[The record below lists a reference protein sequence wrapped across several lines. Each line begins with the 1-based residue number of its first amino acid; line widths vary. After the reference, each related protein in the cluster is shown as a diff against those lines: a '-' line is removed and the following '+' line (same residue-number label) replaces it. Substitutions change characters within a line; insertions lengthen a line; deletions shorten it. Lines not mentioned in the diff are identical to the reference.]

1 MKNKIINLAIEQLG
15 NDYTTYC
22 KDMGYNYRI
31 EWCACFISWL
41 AKKLD
46 ITNIIPVDMS
56 CNSQISKFKNMGVWH
71 TDRNFQSGDIIYY
84 DWDRLGD
91 SRPADHVGIVEKVSG
106 NTLTVIEGNNGNFPN
121 DRVRRREINS
131 ASSLIFGYA
140 RPEYPSVTF
149 RKSSDNTINVFLPT
163 LRKGDSGN
171 SVKILQAFLIAYEYS
186 TGTSGIDGEFG
197 FDTES
202 AVKQFQKNSGISV
215 DGIVGEN
222 TWSELLKS

>member
-1 MKNKIINLAIEQLG
+1 MKNKIISLAIEQLG

-41 AKKLD
+41 AEKLG
-46 ITNIIPVDMS
+46 ITDIIPIDMS
-56 CNSQISKFKNMGVWH
+56 CNSQIKKFKSMGVWH

-84 DWDRLGD
+84 DWDISGD
-91 SRPADHVGIVEKVSG
+91 ADHVGIIEKVNGMS
-106 NTLTVIEGNNGNFPN
+106 LTVIEGNNGNFPN
-121 DRVRRREINS
+121 DRVRRREIS
-131 ASSLIFGYA
+131 SGSSLIFGYA

-149 RKSSDNTINVFLPT
+149 RKSSNNTINVFLPT

-186 TGTSGIDGEFG
+186 TGTSGIDGDFG
-197 FDTES
+197 SDTES
-202 AVKQFQKNSGISV
+202 AVKQFQKNSGISA

>member
-1 MKNKIINLAIEQLG
+1 MKNKIISLAIEQIG

-41 AKKLD
+41 AEKLG
-46 ITNIIPVDMS
+46 ITDIIPVDMS
-56 CNSQISKFKNMGVWH
+56 CNRQISKFKALGVWH

-84 DWDRLGD
+84 DWDISGD
-91 SRPADHVGIVEKVSG
+91 ADHVGIVEKVSG
-106 NTLTVIEGNNGNFPN
+106 NTLTVIEGNNGNFPY

-140 RPEYPSVTF
+140 RPKYPV
-149 RKSSDNTINVFLPT
+149 KSSANSSDVNISLPT
-163 LRKGDSGN
+163 VRKGDSGN
-171 SVKILQAFLIAYEYS
+171 AVKILQLALVAYEYNI
-186 TGTSGIDGEFG
+186 GKYGADGDFG

-202 AVKQFQKNSGISV
+202 AVKQFQKNSGIAV
-215 DGIVGEN
+215 DGIVGKN
-222 TWSELLKS
+222 TWAELLKR

>member
-1 MKNKIINLAIEQLG
+1 MKNKIISLAIEQIG

-22 KDMGYNYRI
+22 NDMGYNYRI

-41 AKKLD
+41 AEKLG
-46 ITNIIPVDMS
+46 ITDIIPIDMS
-56 CNSQISKFKNMGVWH
+56 CNSQIKKFKSMGVWH

-84 DWDRLGD
+84 DWDISGD
-91 SRPADHVGIVEKVSG
+91 ADHVGIIEKVNVMS
-106 NTLTVIEGNNGNFPN
+106 LTVIEGNNGNYPN
-121 DRVRRREINS
+121 DRVRRREIS
-131 ASSLIFGYA
+131 SGSSLIFGYA

-149 RKSSDNTINVFLPT
+149 RKSSANTINVFLPT

-202 AVKQFQKNSGISV
+202 AVRQFQKNSGISA

-222 TWSELLKS
+222 TWSELLK

>member
-1 MKNKIINLAIEQLG
+1 MKNKIISLAIEQLG

-41 AKKLD
+41 AEKLG
-46 ITNIIPVDMS
+46 ITDIIPVDMS

-91 SRPADHVGIVEKVSG
+91 SRPADHVGIIEKVS
-106 NTLTVIEGNNGNFPN
+106 NEKLTVIEGNNGSFPN
-121 DRVRRREINS
+121 DRVKRREINS
-131 ASSLIFGYA
+131 ASTLIYGYA
-140 RPEYPSVTF
+140 RPEYPVTG
-149 RKSSDNTINVFLPT
+149 SANGSDVDISLPT
-163 LRKGDSGN
+163 VRKGDSGN
-171 SVKILQAFLIAYEYS
+171 VVKILQAFLVAYEYNI
-186 TGTSGIDGEFG
+186 GKYGIDGDFG

-202 AVKQFQKNSGISV
+202 AVRQFQKKSGIEV
-215 DGIVGEN
+215 DGIVGKD
-222 TWSELLKS
+222 TWAELFK

>member
-1 MKNKIINLAIEQLG
+1 MKNKIISLAIEQLG

-71 TDRNFQSGDIIYY
+71 NDRNFESGDIIYY
-84 DWDRLGD
+84 DWDISGD
-91 SRPADHVGIVEKVSG
+91 ADHVGIIEKVNGMS
-106 NTLTVIEGNNGNFPN
+106 LTVIEGNNGNYPN
-121 DRVRRREINS
+121 DRVRRREISS

-140 RPEYPSVTF
+140 RPKYPV
-149 RKSSDNTINVFLPT
+149 KSSANSSDINISLPT
-163 LRKGDSGN
+163 VRNGDSGN
-171 SVKILQAFLIAYEYS
+171 AVKILQLALVAYEYNI
-186 TGTSGIDGEFG
+186 GKYGADGDFG
-197 FDTES
+197 SDTES
-202 AVKQFQKNSGISV
+202 AVRKFQKRSCIAV

>member
-1 MKNKIINLAIEQLG
+1 MKNKIISLAIEQIG

-22 KDMGYNYRI
+22 NDMGYNYRI

-41 AKKLD
+41 AEKLG
-46 ITNIIPVDMS
+46 ITDIIPIDMS
-56 CNSQISKFKNMGVWH
+56 CNSQIKKFKSMGVWH

-84 DWDRLGD
+84 DWDISGD
-91 SRPADHVGIVEKVSG
+91 ADHVGIIEKVNVMS
-106 NTLTVIEGNNGNFPN
+106 LTVIEGNNGNYPN
-121 DRVRRREINS
+121 DRVRRREIS
-131 ASSLIFGYA
+131 SGSSLIFGYA

-149 RKSSDNTINVFLPT
+149 RKSSANTINVFLPT

-171 SVKILQAFLIAYEYS
+171 SVKILQAFLVAYEYS

-197 FDTES
+197 SDTES
-202 AVKQFQKNSGISV
+202 AVKQFQKNSGISA

-222 TWSELLKS
+222 TWSELLK

>member
-41 AKKLD
+41 AEKLG
-46 ITNIIPVDMS
+46 ITDIIPVDMS
-56 CNSQISKFKNMGVWH
+56 CNSQIAKFKDIGVWH

-91 SRPADHVGIVEKVSG
+91 SRPADHVGIVEKVS
-106 NTLTVIEGNNGNFPN
+106 NEKLTVIEGNNESFPN
-121 DRVRRREINS
+121 DRVRRREISS
-131 ASSLIFGYA
+131 ASSLIYGYA
-140 RPEYPSVTF
+140 RPEYPVTGSANGSSVDI
-149 RKSSDNTINVFLPT
+149 SLPT
-163 LRKGDSGN
+163 IRKGDSGN
-171 SVKILQAFLIAYEYS
+171 AVKILQAFLVAYEYNI
-186 TGTSGIDGEFG
+186 GKYGIDGDFG

-202 AVKQFQKNSGISV
+202 AVKRFQKRSGIAV
-215 DGIVGEN
+215 DGIVGKD
-222 TWSELLKS
+222 TWAELLKR

>member
-1 MKNKIINLAIEQLG
+1 MKNKIISLAIEQLG

-91 SRPADHVGIVEKVSG
+91 SRPADHVGIIEKVNS
-106 NTLTVIEGNNGNFPN
+106 TILTVIEGNNGNFPN

-131 ASSLIFGYA
+131 GSSLIFGYA
-140 RPEYPSVTF
+140 RPKYPV
-149 RKSSDNTINVFLPT
+149 KSSANSSDVNISLPT
-163 LRKGDSGN
+163 VRKGDSGN
-171 SVKILQAFLIAYEYS
+171 AVKILQAFLVAYEYS
-186 TGTSGIDGEFG
+186 IGISGIDGDFG
-197 FDTES
+197 FDTEY
-202 AVKQFQKNSGISV
+202 AVRRFQENSGIDV
-215 DGIVGEN
+215 DGIVGKN
-222 TWSELLKS
+222 TWSELLKR

>member
-1 MKNKIINLAIEQLG
+1 MKNKIISLAIEQLG

-41 AKKLD
+41 AEKLG
-46 ITNIIPVDMS
+46 ITDIIPIDMS
-56 CNSQISKFKNMGVWH
+56 CNSQIKKFKSMGVWH

-84 DWDRLGD
+84 DWDVSGD
-91 SRPADHVGIVEKVSG
+91 ADHVGIIEKVNGMS
-106 NTLTVIEGNNGNFPN
+106 LTVIEGNNGNFPN

-131 ASSLIFGYA
+131 VSSLIFGYA

-149 RKSSDNTINVFLPT
+149 RKSSANTINVFLPT

-222 TWSELLKS
+222 TWSELLK

>member
-1 MKNKIINLAIEQLG
+1 MKNKIISLAIEQLG

-41 AKKLD
+41 AEKLG
-46 ITNIIPVDMS
+46 ITDIIPVDMS
-56 CNSQISKFKNMGVWH
+56 CNSQISKFKNLGVWH

-84 DWDRLGD
+84 DWDISGD
-91 SRPADHVGIVEKVSG
+91 ADHVGIIEKVAG
-106 NTLTVIEGNNGNFPN
+106 NTLTVIEGNNGNYPN
-121 DRVRRREINS
+121 DRVRRREISS

-149 RKSSDNTINVFLPT
+149 RKSSANTINVFLPT

-197 FDTES
+197 SDTES
-202 AVKQFQKNSGISV
+202 AVRQFQKNSKIEV
-215 DGIVGEN
+215 DGIVGKD
-222 TWSELLKS
+222 TWSELLKR